1 MRWLDGITNA
11 MDMGLSQLRKMVKD
25 REAWRAAVHGV
36 TESYTTEGLN
46 KLKARETCV
55 KTKEGYEVMVA
66 MKSKHLLNLLQTVG
80 LFGLEYSTRLSKEL
94 K

>member
-11 MDMGLSQLRKMVKD
+11 MDVSLSKLRKMVKD
-25 REAWRAAVHGV
+25 GEAWCAAVHGV
-36 TESYTTEGLN
+36 AESYTAERLN

-55 KTKEGYEVMVA
+55 KTKDGYKVMVA
-66 MKSKHLLNLLQTVG
+66 MKTKHLLNLLQTVG
-80 LFGLEYSTRLSKEL
+80 LCGLEYSTRLSKEL